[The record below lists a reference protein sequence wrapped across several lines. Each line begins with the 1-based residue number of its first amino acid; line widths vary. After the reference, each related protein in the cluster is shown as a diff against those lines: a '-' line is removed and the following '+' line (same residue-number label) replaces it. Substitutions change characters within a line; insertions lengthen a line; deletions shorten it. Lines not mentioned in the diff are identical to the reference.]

1 MGGIEDAP
9 ESCSLGYH
17 GDVNTIHLLRWEM

>member
-1 MGGIEDAP
+1 MGGTEDAP
-9 ESCSLGYH
+9 EGPSLGYH